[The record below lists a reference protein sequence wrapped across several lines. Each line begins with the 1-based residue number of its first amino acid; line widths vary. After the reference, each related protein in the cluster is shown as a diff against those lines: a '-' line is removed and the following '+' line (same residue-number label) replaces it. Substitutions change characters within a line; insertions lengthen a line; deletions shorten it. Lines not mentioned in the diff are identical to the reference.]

1 METRLSKNQTNA
13 LKDELEER
21 KYGKNL
27 TSMELASKANVS
39 LDDVNQFERHRPMD
53 DPAIQ
58 TRIADVLGITTYSA
72 RSPAPRRSR
81 PRR

>member
-1 METRLSKNQTNA
+1 
-13 LKDELEER
+13 
-21 KYGKNL
+21 
-27 TSMELASKANVS
+27 MELASKANVS
-39 LDDVNQFERHRPMD
+39 LDDVNQFERHRPID